1 MGSKFFLYIR
11 SHGWQL
17 VRFIIVGLATF
28 ALNIFLVWLFYG
40 KAGIDYRLAATYAYF
55 ITVVVHFILN
65 RSFTYRQ
72 EGSTLFPDTVKY
84 CLMLFSNY
92 IITLS
97 VTTVTVELFLLT
109 PYHGTIFSTFITAFS
124 SFLLMKYYVFAQKE
138 SFK

>member
-11 SHGWQL
+11 SHGSQL

-65 RSFTYRQ
+65 RSFTYRH
-72 EGSTLFPDTVKY
+72 EGKLLPSDIVKY

-92 IITLS
+92 VITLS
-97 VTTVTVELFLLT
+97 VTTVTVEFFLLT

-124 SFLLMKYYVFAQKE
+124 SFLLMKYYVFAKKE